1 MKSRRTLCIVTALS
15 LLASVAASAQSLG
28 AVAKQEEARRKSV
41 KAAGKVYTNDS
52 LHAEPAPSTP
62 PAAAAATE
70 PANSQAAPAPA
81 ADAPADA
88 KKDEAFW
95 KKRVATERDS
105 LERAK
110 SFAEAL
116 QSRINALTTDFT
128 NRDDPAQRTRV
139 GNDRQKALTELDR
152 VKKEIEAHTKAIA
165 DIQEEARKAGA
176 PAGWV
181 R

>member
-1 MKSRRTLCIVTALS
+1 MGLS
-15 LLASVAASAQSLG
+15 LVTSVAASAQSLG
-28 AVAKQEEARRKSV
+28 AIAKQEEARRKSV
-41 KAAGKVYTNDS
+41 KAAGKVYTNES

-62 PAAAAATE
+62 PAAAGAAE
-70 PANSQAAPAPA
+70 PANSQAAPAAPAPA
-81 ADAPADA
+81 ADASADA

-95 KKRVATERDS
+95 KKRVASERDA

-128 NRDDPAQRTRV
+128 NRDDPAQRAQV
-139 GNDRQKALTELDR
+139 GNDRQKALAELDR
-152 VKKEIEAHTKAIA
+152 VKKEIETHTKAIT

>member
-1 MKSRRTLCIVTALS
+1 MKSRRTLGIVMGLS
-15 LLASVAASAQSLG
+15 LVTSMAASAQSLG

-41 KAAGKVYTNDS
+41 KAAGKVYTNES
-52 LHAEPAPSTP
+52 LHAEPPPSTP

-70 PANSQAAPAPA
+70 PSSSQAAPAPA
-81 ADAPADA
+81 PAADA
-88 KKDEAFW
+88 KKDEASW
-95 KKRVATERDS
+95 KQRVATEREQ

-128 NRDDPAQRTRV
+128 NRDDPAQRAQV
-139 GNDRQKALTELDR
+139 GSDRQKALTEFDR
-152 VKKEIEAHTKAIA
+152 VKKEIETHTKAIA
-165 DIQEEARKAGA
+165 DIQEEARKAGV